1 MKILVIAGYCL
12 QVNSSANLCHL
23 AYINGLIEC
32 GHQVDLISVSTK
44 NQRVDPSISPAAVR
58 KTYLYD
64 ASLYEQLGN
73 RKKMAAAPAAPSAGG
88 SAAPANGP
96 SLMSRIKAAVRGLYG
111 VYSTD
116 IIWYHRAKQFR
127 SKEHYDLVISLAFP
141 PASHKLTD
149 WLLRKGR
156 LKADRWLQIWEDPWY
171 ADIYGLAHTPRVKR
185 EESSLL
191 ARAQK
196 VLYVS
201 PLTLMYQKQ
210 AFPEYAHKMDWMP
223 LPSYYQAEQTDV
235 AFDRL
240 TFGYFGD
247 YVSNTR
253 NLQPFYEAAAELGLD
268 TVICGNS
275 DAGLASTDTIRI
287 YPRLPLAE
295 LKIHEDR
302 TNALIFLCN
311 LRGGQIPGKIYQYA
325 ATNKLVLFILDG
337 TAEEK
342 AALRDYF
349 APFGRFMF
357 CENDKASIAEA
368 IRKLQTGPVQSALHT
383 PLTRFEPKQIIT
395 EIVEGAMES

>member
-1 MKILVIAGYCL
+1 MKILVVAGYCL

-23 AYINGLIEC
+23 AYINGLLEC
-32 GHQVDLISVSTK
+32 GHQVDLISVSAK
-44 NQRVDPSISPAAVR
+44 NQPVDPSIPPAAVR
-58 KTYLYD
+58 KPYLYD
-64 ASLYEQLGN
+64 AALYEQLSN
-73 RKKMAAAPAAPSAGG
+73 RKRMAAAPAAPEAGG
-88 SAAPANGP
+88 SAAPAGGP

-111 VYSTD
+111 VYATD
-116 IIWYHRAKQFR
+116 IIWYHHAKQFR
-127 SKEHYDLVISLAFP
+127 SREHYDLVISLAFP

-149 WLLRKGR
+149 RLLRKGR

-171 ADIYGLAHTPRVKR
+171 ADIYGLCHTPRVRR
-185 EESSLL
+185 EESALL
-191 ARAQK
+191 ARAQR

-210 AFPEYAHKMDWMP
+210 AFPEYARKMSWMP
-223 LPSYYQAEQTDV
+223 LPSYYRAEQTDV
-235 AFDRL
+235 SFDRL

-247 YVSNTR
+247 YATNTR
-253 NLQPFYEAAAELGLD
+253 NLRPFYEAAAELGLD

-275 DAGLASTDTIRI
+275 DAGFASTDTISI
-287 YPRLPLAE
+287 HPRLPLAE
-295 LKIHEDR
+295 LKHHEDR

-325 ATNKLVLFILDG
+325 ATNKLVLFVLDG
-337 TAEEK
+337 TDEEK

-349 APFGRFMF
+349 EPFGRFVF

-368 IRKLQTGPVQSALHT
+368 IRRLQTGPIQSALHT
-383 PLTRFEPKQIIT
+383 PLDRFAPKQIIT